1 MGTQEPGEG
10 PGDAAP
16 ARPSDR
22 GPERPAVRRRRVP
35 VLLVVVPVL
44 VLFAVVLSWAI
55 REGQEMGL
63 LGQGVPVTGEVA
75 VGAAWSPSAG

>member
-10 PGDAAP
+10 PDDGAP

-22 GPERPAVRRRRVP
+22 GPERPEVRRRRGP
-35 VLLVVVPVL
+35 VLLIVIPVL
-44 VLFAVVLSWAI
+44 VLFAVVLAWAI

-63 LGQGVPVTGEVA
+63 LGQGVPAAGEMT
-75 VGAAWSPSAG
+75 VGANWSPTDG

>member
-1 MGTQEPGEG
+1 VTKEPGEG
-10 PGDAAP
+10 AGDATP

-22 GPERPAVRRRRVP
+22 GPERPEVRRRRVP

-44 VLFAVVLSWAI
+44 VLFAVVLAWAI

-63 LGQGVPVTGEVA
+63 LGQGVPAADEVVVA
-75 VGAAWSPSAG
+75 HWSPSDG

>member
-1 MGTQEPGEG
+1 MGTQEPSEG
-10 PGDAAP
+10 SDDVAP

-22 GPERPAVRRRRVP
+22 GPERPQGRRRRVP

-44 VLFAVVLSWAI
+44 VLFAVVLAWAL

-63 LGQGVPVTGEVA
+63 LGQGVPAAGEVI
-75 VGAAWSPSAG
+75 VGAPWSPSDG

>member
-1 MGTQEPGEG
+1 VTQEPGEG
-10 PGDAAP
+10 AGDVTP

-22 GPERPAVRRRRVP
+22 GPERPEARRRRVP

-44 VLFAVVLSWAI
+44 VLFAVVLAWAI

-63 LGQGVPVTGEVA
+63 LGQGVPAADEVI
-75 VGAAWSPSAG
+75 VGAHWSPSDG

>member
-1 MGTQEPGEG
+1 VTQEPGEG
-10 PGDAAP
+10 AGDATP

-22 GPERPAVRRRRVP
+22 GPERPEVRRRRVP

-44 VLFAVVLSWAI
+44 VLFAVVLAWAI

-63 LGQGVPVTGEVA
+63 LGQGVPAADEVVVA
-75 VGAAWSPSAG
+75 HW